1 MRFSCYGQ
9 VLDSGKLYKMN
20 RLHLNRGHFFGFAAV
35 PEFVS
40 ELSPNLPFFA
50 TLQKI
55 KNPKTY

>member
-9 VLDSGKLYKMN
+9 VSDSGKLYKIN
-20 RLHLNRGHFFGFAAV
+20 TLHLNRGQIFGFAAV
-35 PEFVS
+35 PEFGS

-55 KNPKTY
+55 KNP